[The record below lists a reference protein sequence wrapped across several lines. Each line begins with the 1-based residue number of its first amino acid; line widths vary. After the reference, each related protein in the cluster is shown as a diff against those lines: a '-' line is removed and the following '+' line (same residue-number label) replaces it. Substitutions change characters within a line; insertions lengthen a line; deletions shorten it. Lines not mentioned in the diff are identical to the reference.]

1 MRVVSAAAALLI
13 LGTVGATAGTSGAAG
28 VAPAAATAAPLRPA
42 AAETGVVAA
51 TAMSLMFVRHIA
63 ITAVEKAP
71 TAALKK
77 LSFELATAYTATLA
91 EWKQA
96 ASASAAGLAAQLPS
110 VLDLEH
116 ADKAE
121 LLLSS
126 FGTQFE
132 HEYLDFQIAAH
143 AAGIERLS
151 RIDGKG
157 PHAAMRPAA
166 ARVLAQMTASLDGLR
181 DAKRRLPAM

>member
-1 MRVVSAAAALLI
+1 MRVVFAAAALLI

-51 TAMSLMFVRHIA
+51 TAMSLMFARHIA

-71 TAALKK
+71 TANLKK

-96 ASASAAGLAAQLPS
+96 ASAAGLATQLPS